1 MYKSCVAN
9 PACNLPVAGRFHR
22 EFALPVEMIATVWA
36 LRISCDV
43 LVNTEVVKCLS
54 ILDLVRY
61 QMRV

>member
-1 MYKSCVAN
+1 MYKSFVAN
-9 PACNLPVAGRFHR
+9 PACNLSVAGRFHR

-36 LRISCDV
+36 LTISCDV

-61 QMRV
+61 QIRV